1 MHNKKIAYLLKK
13 YLDNSITSIE
23 WRRLMELLSDD
34 QGSEA
39 VRSVLE
45 ELIRESPAMV
55 DYQESEWESFY
66 QETILAMKGPIGA
79 RADGDRQRPEWTGE
93 MGMGST
99 GAVIRPFQKR
109 KMHPVPLR
117 WRRWM
122 VAAAVLVLFAG
133 AGGALLYRGNGPG
146 QPARTVVRRQAA
158 PGDDVAPGGNK
169 AVLTLAD
176 GSTIDLDEAK
186 NGLLVRQG
194 GSRLVKQNGGQLA
207 YTGESR
213 AGTAIKGMATKEIQ
227 YNLLTTPRG
236 GQYQLILP
244 DGSKVWLNAA
254 SSLKYPATFTGKER
268 TVELKGEAYFE
279 VAKNADMPFRVS
291 VDNGK
296 GEGPMQVEVLGTQF
310 NVKAYADEPAIN
322 TTLLDGAVRVHRN
335 GQAAMIR
342 PGEQAKLNGAGMLKV
357 ETADTEE
364 AVAWKNGLF
373 RFDEAT
379 IEDVMRQLS
388 RWYDVEV
395 VYVNEAPKDLFR
407 GEIYRN
413 VNVSKV
419 LKVLEAS
426 GVRFTVEGKKI
437 LVQS

>member
-1 MHNKKIAYLLKK
+1 MHNEKIAYLLKK

-23 WRRLMELLSDD
+23 WRQLMELLSDD
-34 QGSEA
+34 RGSGA

-45 ELIRESPAMV
+45 ELIRESPAIV

-79 RADGDRQRPEWTGE
+79 PADGDRQKP
-93 MGMGST
+93 
-99 GAVIRPFQKR
+99 
-109 KMHPVPLR
+109 PVPLR
-117 WRRWM
+117 WKRWM
-122 VAAAVLVLFAG
+122 VAAAVLILFAG

-146 QPARTVVRRQAA
+146 QPARPVVRRQAA

-207 YTGESR
+207 YTGDSR

-268 TVELKGEAYFE
+268 TVELQGEAYFE

-322 TTLLDGAVRVHRN
+322 TTLLEGAVRVHRN
-335 GQAAMIR
+335 GQAATIR